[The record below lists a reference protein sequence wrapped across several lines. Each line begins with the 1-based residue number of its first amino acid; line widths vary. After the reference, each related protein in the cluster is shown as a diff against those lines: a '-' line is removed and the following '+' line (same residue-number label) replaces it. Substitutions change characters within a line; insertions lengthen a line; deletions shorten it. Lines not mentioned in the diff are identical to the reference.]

1 MKNPWITLSLVL
13 LYFLPCRAQD
23 STKWYNRLKLDGY
36 IQMQFAMTDKLDSV
50 SLNSESAGR
59 FDRFVSN
66 KFMLRRSRIQMFY
79 KDSIAESSISFDIN
93 ERGVQIKDSW
103 LKLRDPWTKTFTLT
117 SGIFSR
123 PFGEE
128 IELSSRDRELPE
140 RSMVIHHLF
149 PGIRDLGVNLR
160 IQAPNASK
168 WHFLKLDLGIYH
180 GTSGN
185 LESDKFKDYSG
196 RLVLENPFK
205 VKNLDYHFGY
215 SGYLGKVNHLYDIDG
230 SGANYRFVWNTKDTT
245 FMLDGVSQTFTIM
258 NQDIGFS
265 SLQTIL
271 NDPNNRIVQGT
282 YSTSVDRIYHSFHGQ
297 IKYKSPFGKLVLRG
311 EYLMGQQVSV
321 EGTLGNPYVFTSQSP
336 TGPFTGVTW
345 PKFDSPQPYNAAVV
359 GPSSKPYH
367 TFLRNFCGYYVYLD
381 QQIGKS
387 KHFLSYRL
395 DYYDPNVDVEGK
407 DILLNIEDINGQI
420 VGSTGLSVAD
430 VAFMN
435 HVVGYR
441 FEATKNLTFSV
452 YLEIPKNEITNLIP
466 LDSDQIG
473 LGKYPHPGFLK
484 DVKDHVL
491 LIRLQYKFS

>member
-103 LKLRDPWTKTFTLT
+103 LKLRDPWTKTFSLT

-168 WHFLKLDLGIYH
+168 WHFLKPPVRDQRHVLAQSLPHDRAGRRQHLPHPWSAPRTLITDHHHITLLDL
-180 GTSGN
+180 
-185 LESDKFKDYSG
+185 
-196 RLVLENPFK
+196 
-205 VKNLDYHFGY
+205 
-215 SGYLGKVNHLYDIDG
+215 
-230 SGANYRFVWNTKDTT
+230 ACQYRFHGLLLRPIHLGPALEELPLLAADLRHRATR
-245 FMLDGVSQTFTIM
+245 SQ
-258 NQDIGFS
+258 
-265 SLQTIL
+265 
-271 NDPNNRIVQGT
+271 
-282 YSTSVDRIYHSFHGQ
+282 
-297 IKYKSPFGKLVLRG
+297 
-311 EYLMGQQVSV
+311 
-321 EGTLGNPYVFTSQSP
+321 
-336 TGPFTGVTW
+336 
-345 PKFDSPQPYNAAVV
+345 
-359 GPSSKPYH
+359 
-367 TFLRNFCGYYVYLD
+367 
-381 QQIGKS
+381 
-387 KHFLSYRL
+387 
-395 DYYDPNVDVEGK
+395 
-407 DILLNIEDINGQI
+407 
-420 VGSTGLSVAD
+420 
-430 VAFMN
+430 
-435 HVVGYR
+435 
-441 FEATKNLTFSV
+441 
-452 YLEIPKNEITNLIP
+452 IPP
-466 LDSDQIG
+466 
-473 LGKYPHPGFLK
+473 
-484 DVKDHVL
+484 
-491 LIRLQYKFS
+491 